1 MNTGDGGFMA
11 FATVNGIELYYEV
24 HGRPVGE
31 AEAIVFAHGAGGSHL
46 SWWQQVPYF
55 AAKYTCV
62 TFDHR
67 TYGQSVD
74 VPGGPGGAAFTD
86 DLRGLLD
93 HLGIER
99 ANLVAQSMG
108 GWTCLGLALRSPER
122 VKRLVMADTHGGLRS
137 PEIAE
142 AMKRATGL
150 DRSGVPAN
158 VHPAAGV
165 RMAREQPALAFLYSQ
180 MDGLNRV
187 RSREELGALIG
198 ATGSPTAEEAAKL
211 DLPVLFL
218 SGEEDMVIPPAVVE
232 AAAKCVP
239 GARFVQVPKAGHSV
253 YFERPDV
260 FNELVGGFLGE

>member
-1 MNTGDGGFMA
+1 MA
-11 FATVNGIELYYEV
+11 FASVNGIELYYEV
-24 HGRPVGE
+24 HGRPVGD

-46 SWWQQVPYF
+46 SWWQQVPQF

-67 TYGQSVD
+67 GYGQSTD
-74 VPGGPGGAAFTD
+74 SNNGGGAAFTD

-93 HLGIER
+93 NLGIEQ

-108 GWTCLGLALRSPER
+108 GWTCLGLALQSPER
-122 VKRLVMADTHGGLRS
+122 VQRLVMADTHGGLRS

-142 AMKRATGL
+142 AMKGSAGL
-150 DRSGVPAN
+150 DRSGVPAD

-165 RMAREQPALAFLYSQ
+165 RMATEQPALAFLYSQ

-187 RSREELGALIG
+187 RSREELGALI
-198 ATGSPTAEEAAKL
+198 AAAGSPTAEEAATL

-218 SGEEDMVIPPAVVE
+218 AGEEDKVIPPAVVE

-239 GARFVQVPKAGHSV
+239 GARFELVPKAGHSV
-253 YFERPDV
+253 YFERPEV
-260 FNELVGGFLGE
+260 FNSLVEGFLR